1 MTFSGN
7 TVTSWRSKGSSAV
20 STNVVSGGFTN
31 PTYTS
36 YNSLPALG
44 FNGTSTYIQTG
55 NVSVPGTGMTWIT
68 CSVNLTPV
76 TASTPVDS
84 SVVLATE
91 APSERSIRY
100 AETTSMSYY
109 AINSNLTNNATILRG
124 DVNQNANGI
133 RGFMDTAAHFTGFMN
148 GTQTVS
154 NTTAVNYIATN
165 NQPFLMGKW
174 ASGFLNG
181 YIYESLVYNRV
192 LTLAEYRQVEGYL
205 AQKWGFT
212 GSLPAG
218 HPGLGPTLYRWKVPL
233 ARLPYYKV
241 YDPRSIPNLT
251 LWFDAADCNTMNI
264 SSGFVTSWL
273 SKGSAVVSTSV
284 VTGGGWIPPSY
295 TTYSNRPALAF
306 NGLSTYIQTN
316 PLSLSGT
323 GSTWI
328 ASAVNLTPVTG
339 TTPIDASLVI
349 ATNNPEKSIRFN
361 CNINATCYSINSNV
375 GNTTTVLRQ
384 DTNNNVNGIRGFID
398 TAGYFTAFGNGT
410 QTVSNTTPV
419 NYLSP
424 VNQRFFMGSWNTG
437 VLNGYIHEILIY
449 NSTLS
454 LAQYRQVEG
463 YLAQKWGYVSALS
476 TSHPAISMPV
486 GAPATGVGKQTIS
499 YLPRPLPPSPVT
511 TNLLLNLDATSY
523 TSGSTWPA
531 LTGNNYTISGTLTT
545 ASSAVIFDGSSYAQD
560 LTGITSSTMYS
571 FTLDVWF
578 YAAANA
584 SGSVIG
590 ELGQPTLGNWSLT
603 LISINSNTISVGF
616 YSGAQYKLSVG
627 SYTANTWTH
636 VSYTYNNTTKVI
648 IGYVNGIYVTSA
660 TVTKLWPTTVYLTTG
675 GAAVPDT
682 NFTGRIGA
690 FKVYNSVL
698 TRAQIRQNY
707 NALAGRYGFGLIN
720 YGSVS
725 FTYLPVSPYSGNQY
739 LSASVTAP
747 STDSVT
753 YECWFYQTT
762 QNSGNNAIFSTRT
775 GGEGN
780 GGIMVGINS
789 YWGGFSLATPTFLAN
804 YGFAPSLNTWHHI
817 ALVRNGTSAWTFYYD
832 GIAKTSD
839 QGATFTFTSTTS
851 TNIYIGAFA
860 SSGYPQQ
867 FTGYLT
873 NFRYVKGVA
882 VYTGNFTVPS
892 APLTVTQSSGTNIS
906 AITAGQTQLLLL
918 QADTGG
924 LLTDTANNTTVTNTG
939 SATWDALTPF

>member
-1 MTFSGN
+1 MPIFRTPYFSPLNVSGCVLWFDAADTNTMTFSGN
-7 TVTSWRSKGSSAV
+7 TVTSWTSKGSANV

-55 NVSVPGTGMTWIT
+55 NVSVPGTGMTWLA

-91 APSERSIRY
+91 APGERSIRY
-100 AETTSMSYY
+100 IQTGGSTYY
-109 AINSNLTNNATILRG
+109 AINSNLTNTATVLRH
-124 DVNQNANGI
+124 DTNQNANGI
-133 RGFMDTAAHFTGFMN
+133 RGFMDTAAYFTGFTN

-154 NTTAVNYIATN
+154 NTNAVNYIATN

-174 ASGFLNG
+174 NSGFLNG

-192 LTLAEYRQVEGYL
+192 LTLAEYQQVEGYL

-241 YDPRSIPNLT
+241 YDPRTIPNLT

-316 PLSLSGT
+316 PLSLTGT

-328 ASAVNLTPVTG
+328 ASAVNLTPISG

-361 CNINATCYSINSNV
+361 CNVNATCYSINSNV
-375 GNTTTVLRQ
+375 GNTATVLRQ

-398 TAGYFTAFGNGT
+398 TAAYFTAFGNGT
-410 QTVSNTTPV
+410 QTVSNTTTV

-424 VNQRFFMGSWNTG
+424 VNQRFYMGAWLPG

-463 YLAQKWGYVSALS
+463 YLAQKWGYVSSLS

-499 YLPRPLPPSPVT
+499 YLPRLPTFSPLSIAGLQVWLDANDT
-511 TNLLLNLDATSY
+511 ATITQDATSNISQWSDKSSNGLNAVSNSFVGWDVPTYVSTGATKYVSLAAGQALYIPNYPYTTAWSVFSCMCNVNTGPRWYISPYADLEIVLMGMGHGGNKIFPDRLGGGEDQVGSHIEY
-523 TSGSTWPA
+523 TSAENTNG
-531 LTGNNYTISGTLTT
+531 TGAYTYYR
-545 ASSAVIFDGSSYAQD
+545 DGSLIDSN
-560 LTGITSSTMYS
+560 
-571 FTLDVWF
+571 
-578 YAAANA
+578 NA
-584 SGSVIG
+584 
-590 ELGQPTLGNWSLT
+590 
-603 LISINSNTISVGF
+603 
-616 YSGAQYKLSVG
+616 
-627 SYTANTWTH
+627 
-636 VSYTYNNTTKVI
+636 TYNTP
-648 IGYVNGIYVTSA
+648 SA
-660 TVTKLWPTTVYLTTG
+660 TVRMGLGANGASGFDIGGIYYPFEILMFNRYLGIT
-675 GAAVPDT
+675 D
-682 NFTGRIGA
+682 RQ
-690 FKVYNSVL
+690 KVEGY
-698 TRAQIRQNY
+698 
-707 NALAGRYGFGLIN
+707 LAWKWGLQA
-720 YGSVS
+720 S
-725 FTYLPVSPYSGNQY
+725 LPVGHPYK
-739 LSASVTAP
+739 SAAP
-747 STDSVT
+747 
-753 YECWFYQTT
+753 
-762 QNSGNNAIFSTRT
+762 
-775 GGEGN
+775 
-780 GGIMVGINS
+780 
-789 YWGGFSLATPTFLAN
+789 
-804 YGFAPSLNTWHHI
+804 
-817 ALVRNGTSAWTFYYD
+817 
-832 GIAKTSD
+832 
-839 QGATFTFTSTTS
+839 
-851 TNIYIGAFA
+851 
-860 SSGYPQQ
+860 
-867 FTGYLT
+867 
-873 NFRYVKGVA
+873 
-882 VYTGNFTVPS
+882 
-892 APLTVTQSSGTNIS
+892 
-906 AITAGQTQLLLL
+906 
-918 QADTGG
+918 
-924 LLTDTANNTTVTNTG
+924 
-939 SATWDALTPF
+939 